1 MIGMNLKV
9 EMADGTSHVVPVT
22 YKVACA
28 WEDHHPQLSW
38 QRFLEDLRFK
48 PLAYLAWEACR
59 AAGVPT
65 KPFGGFLD
73 NLGEVSIVPKEQ
85 PQE

>member
-1 MIGMNLKV
+1 MIGLTLKV
-9 EMADGTSHVVPVT
+9 EMTDGTSHDVPVT

-38 QRFLEDLRFK
+38 AKFLEDVKFK

-73 NLGEVSIVPKEQ
+73 ALGTVNIVPKGHDQ
-85 PQE
+85 G

>member
-1 MIGMNLKV
+1 MIGLTLKV
-9 EMADGTSHVVPVT
+9 ELNDGTSHDVPVT

-38 QRFLEDLRFK
+38 AKFLEDVKFK

-73 NLGEVSIVPKEQ
+73 TLTSVNIVPKEQ
-85 PQE
+85 DRE